1 INLSDLFTKNPD
13 INSQITTISPDWQQI
28 QFTVESP
35 GVQEIFE
42 VFFWISVSLFALR
55 LIIKLVG
62 LLRIHLE
69 SIPAQWTIYS
79 YRATQEISS
88 PFSFWK
94 NIYLNPLN
102 HAMDEYEKIFK
113 HEQVHV
119 NQLHTLDILISEI
132 SILIFWYNPFCWLTR
147 HAIVENIEFVTDRK

>member
-1 INLSDLFTKNPD
+1 MSDLLIYLIKANAALSLFYLAYILWLQKLTFFKINRFYLLFSLIFSAFYPFINLSDLFTKNPD

-62 LLRIHLE
+62 L
-69 SIPAQWTIYS
+69 
-79 YRATQEISS
+79 
-88 PFSFWK
+88 
-94 NIYLNPLN
+94 
-102 HAMDEYEKIFK
+102 
-113 HEQVHV
+113 
-119 NQLHTLDILISEI
+119 
-132 SILIFWYNPFCWLTR
+132 
-147 HAIVENIEFVTDRK
+147 